1 MHSFWTRLIWHC
13 RALFDERLDIGD
25 LFKRDRTS
33 SASASRWPPDTV
45 SHQIFASLV
54 HFEKPFPGSSVVHE
68 DLKFCILILTVIIG
82 TPGNAFM
89 TYVIW
94 KTPQLRSRTNIL
106 LAWLTIADILVL
118 RTVNLFVAI
127 HQFIIFVLSSNSC
140 DYIKLVGASYT
151 IVKIAN
157 QAAIGIMISYAID
170 RYVAIVYPFLY
181 ETLITER
188 WAKMSVTVSWVY
200 GFTIGFMYTIY
211 LLTRVDLS
219 SCNTP
224 YSMIMQCVSDN
235 GSYVVAS
242 VTMIILYGRI
252 FKIAMEQRSKID
264 IDVLSSSGGGQQ
276 VSQRSGALRQ
286 ELKAVRTTVLILGS
300 FIILWFPYEVG
311 KFLQTIRNT
320 VHIRRCWSML
330 ECPSGWPNMPS
341 VGSSMGCPAGNS
353 RMLSDGFWK
362 ALDSAY

>member
-1 MHSFWTRLIWHC
+1 
-13 RALFDERLDIGD
+13 
-25 LFKRDRTS
+25 
-33 SASASRWPPDTV
+33 
-45 SHQIFASLV
+45 
-54 HFEKPFPGSSVVHE
+54 
-68 DLKFCILILTVIIG
+68 
-82 TPGNAFM
+82 M

-94 KTPQLRSRTNIL
+94 KTSQLRSRTNIL

-118 RTVNLFVAI
+118 LIVNLFAAI
-127 HQFIIFVLSSNSC
+127 HQFIIFVLCSNSC

-157 QAAIGIMISYAID
+157 QAAIGIMISIAID

-188 WAKMSVTVSWVY
+188 WAKISVTVSWVY
-200 GFTIGFMYTIY
+200 GFTIGFMYTIS

-264 IDVLSSSGGGQQ
+264 IAVISSSGGGQQ
-276 VSQRSGALRQ
+276 VNQRSGALRQ
-286 ELKAVRTTVLILGS
+286 ELKAVRTTALIRGS

-311 KFLQTIRNT
+311 SFLQAIGNTSPYTQMLIDVGVPIRLAKHAT
-320 VHIRRCWSML
+320 SWVIYGVSSREFKTAIRRFLKGGQAAST
-330 ECPSGWPNMPS
+330 
-341 VGSSMGCPAGNS
+341 
-353 RMLSDGFWK
+353 DK
-362 ALDSAY
+362 